1 MSQKDE
7 KKDETAPDVEDAGV
21 LKHVIQ
27 IQWDNIR
34 LREELDALRKK
45 FHSTRLALREKTA
58 LLDLILEKDRRHEER
73 QEENMYALEQFA
85 SHVNRQTATLAN
97 GEHVELENEDEHV
110 ELENEDEHVELEHEH
125 VELEH
130 EHVELEDEDAP
141 LVTLY
146 LKTAGGGR
154 R

>member
-21 LKHVIQ
+21 LRHVIQ

-34 LREELDALRKK
+34 LREELDALRKE

-97 GEHVELENEDEHV
+97 GEHEHV
-110 ELENEDEHVELEHEH
+110 ELEDEHEH

-130 EHVELEDEDAP
+130 EDVELEDEHVELEDEDAP

-146 LKTAGGGR
+146 LKTAGGR
-154 R
+154 RR